1 MEFRL
6 NKPHIPFP
14 RTLVHALILTSTLLI
29 QSTAQAQSS
38 NSNNFPSQ
46 PIHIIV
52 PYTAGGPNDVLARM
66 LGDQLS
72 ATFSQQVVIENR
84 AGAGGNIAT
93 ELAARAKPD
102 GHTLVLPAMAYA
114 VNPSLY
120 NKVPYRFG
128 DFTPLTI
135 VAKGPLVLAV
145 HPSLAA
151 RSVAELLALAR
162 ARPGSIDYGSGGNG
176 SSLHLAA
183 ELFKYQAAVNLNHV
197 PYKGTNDLV
206 PDLIGGRVPVA
217 FISPLIADGHVKA
230 QRLRALG
237 VTSPRRATGWPDLPT
252 VAEAGVKG
260 YEFDAW
266 YALLVPAATP
276 AAIVDR
282 LSRAVIQGLRAPEVQ
297 GKLASLGVEAVANS
311 PQEAAAYIAA
321 EAKKWDTVLRAANIR
336 ID

>member
-1 MEFRL
+1 
-6 NKPHIPFP
+6 
-14 RTLVHALILTSTLLI
+14 
-29 QSTAQAQSS
+29 
-38 NSNNFPSQ
+38 
-46 PIHIIV
+46 
-52 PYTAGGPNDVLARM
+52 
-66 LGDQLS
+66 
-72 ATFSQQVVIENR
+72 
-84 AGAGGNIAT
+84 
-93 ELAARAKPD
+93 
-102 GHTLVLPAMAYA
+102 
-114 VNPSLY
+114 
-120 NKVPYRFG
+120 
-128 DFTPLTI
+128 
-135 VAKGPLVLAV
+135 
-145 HPSLAA
+145 
-151 RSVAELLALAR
+151 
-162 ARPGSIDYGSGGNG
+162 
-176 SSLHLAA
+176 
-183 ELFKYQAAVNLNHV
+183 
-197 PYKGTNDLV
+197 V

-282 LSRAVIQGLRAPEVQ
+282 LSRAVTQGLRAPEVQ

>member
-1 MEFRL
+1 
-6 NKPHIPFP
+6 
-14 RTLVHALILTSTLLI
+14 
-29 QSTAQAQSS
+29 
-38 NSNNFPSQ
+38 
-46 PIHIIV
+46 
-52 PYTAGGPNDVLARM
+52 M

-72 ATFSQQVVIENR
+72 TTFSQQSVIENR

-120 NKVPYRFG
+120 NKVPYRFS

-162 ARPGSIDYGSGGNG
+162 AKPGAIDYGSGGNG